1 MANTN
6 KNAAYQNMKLSLSST
21 AKILMATVGMVDI
34 LKSMENNIAKN
45 LQLELNFKKTC
56 PTPTSQVSDSLN
68 NIILID
74 CIIPLFSIA
83 NDINNLYD
91 IIAEACIDVATVTKS
106 WGSEITWSIGCPEGS
121 CTECIN
127 EQAYD
132 NNAEYAQEC
141 CFPKNVTEFEIT
153 CTDSYGD
160 GWHGGYLDIRG
171 DLYCENFHEGH
182 NYTEAL
188 TNGDN
193 TGSGS
198 FTSNYFILN
207 LKLKIKK

>member
-21 AKILMATVGMVDI
+21 AKILMAMVGMVDI
-34 LKSMENNIAKN
+34 LKSMEYNIAKN
-45 LQLELNFKKTC
+45 LQLELNFKKAC
-56 PTPTSQVSDSLN
+56 LTPTFQVSDSYN
-68 NIILID
+68 NITLID

-83 NDINNLYD
+83 NATSNLYD

-121 CTECIN
+121 CTECTN

-141 CFPKNVTEFEIT
+141 CFPKDVEEFVIT

-193 TGSGS
+193 TGSGL
-198 FTSNYFILN
+198 FRSNYFKSN
-207 LKLKIKK
+207 LKYNKR

>member
-1 MANTN
+1 M
-6 KNAAYQNMKLSLSST
+6 
-21 AKILMATVGMVDI
+21 
-34 LKSMENNIAKN
+34 IA
-45 LQLELNFKKTC
+45 Q
-56 PTPTSQVSDSLN
+56 
-68 NIILID
+68 
-74 CIIPLFSIA
+74 
-83 NDINNLYD
+83 NDIIASAIFNSNASNNLYD

-207 LKLKIKK
+207 LKLKIRLEKIRIHECDKI

>member
-21 AKILMATVGMVDI
+21 AKILMAMVGTVDI

-74 CIIPLFSIA
+74 CIIFSIA